1 MGLLHSNTQQGQRSA
16 AWEQVSQAAQA
27 TGIPLPPPITLP
39 ALPDLSGGCNATQ
52 LEAALGQAAAGA
64 LRAMLAAPA
73 LQAQIAGAVGGQ
85 AAQLDDYLAVLGRE
99 RQTILDQLA
108 DLTGTEGALG
118 QAQELLGGLRGALGQ
133 ATSIP
138 IAGELLTSVSAACP
152 AVGALL
158 TFAESGISSAES
170 ALSGVQATAAAL
182 ASKLAQLTD
191 VESHAQELRTQLQQR
206 IDSLPDLFLDAIGG
220 EG

>member
-1 MGLLHSNTQQGQRSA
+1 MGLLHSNTAQGQRNA
-16 AWEQVSQAAQA
+16 AWESVAQAAQSA
-27 TGIPLPPPITLP
+27 GIPLPPKIVLPTLP
-39 ALPDLSGGCNATQ
+39 NLSGGCNATQ
-52 LEAALGQAAAGA
+52 LQATVGQAAAGA
-64 LRAMLAAPA
+64 LRALLATPE

-85 AAQLDDYLAVLGRE
+85 AAQLDDYLAVLSRE
-99 RQTILDQLA
+99 RQSVLDQLA
-108 DLTGTEGALG
+108 ELTGTEGALG

-133 ATSIP
+133 ATSVP
-138 IAGELLTSVSAACP
+138 IAGELLTAVSAACP

-170 ALSGVQATAAAL
+170 ALGGVQATVSAL
-182 ASKLAQLTD
+182 TSKLEQLSD
-191 VESHAQELRTQLQQR
+191 VESHAQQLRDQLQQR